1 MIQLNME
8 CYGTTKEEVP
18 DATGFEMR
26 IGGSFREDLTQE
38 MLPGLSIKG

>member
-26 IGGSFREDLTQE
+26 MGDPLEKTSHRKCFQD
-38 MLPGLSIKG
+38 